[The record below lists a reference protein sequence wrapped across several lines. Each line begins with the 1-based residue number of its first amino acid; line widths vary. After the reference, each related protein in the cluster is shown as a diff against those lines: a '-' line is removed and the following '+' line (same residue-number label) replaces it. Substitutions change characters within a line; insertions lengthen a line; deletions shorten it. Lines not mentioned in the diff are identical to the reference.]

1 MAENIVME
9 ALLPVLLTLAAP
21 FVGGILVGVDR
32 KITARMQSRIGPPVL
47 QPFYDVIK
55 LWNKEPF
62 ITGSLQPVLAFSYL
76 GFAVLAVGLFMLGG
90 DLLLILFTSAIA
102 DVCLITAS
110 LNSKSPFSYLGGRRE
125 LLAVLSYEPVLILT
139 FIGISMVTGS
149 FLVEGVLGYSRP
161 LLMLLPAVLVAL
173 EIVLLIELKKS
184 PFDVSGSGHAHQEL
198 VRGVYTEFSGYTMA
212 MLEVGHWVKMVLLLS
227 IIALFW
233 APNLLVGTG
242 LSLLLFFVALAVDNS
257 YPRLTWKRML
267 GTAWGVGFVL
277 ILVNIVGLIL
287 MGVI

>member
-1 MAENIVME
+1 MAETLVTGV
-9 ALLPVLLTLAAP
+9 LLPVLLTLAAP
-21 FVGGILVGVDR
+21 FVGGLLVGVDR
-32 KITARMQSRIGPPVL
+32 KITARMQSRIGPPLL

-55 LWNKEPF
+55 LWNKEAF
-62 ITGSLQPVLAFSYL
+62 ISGSLQPVLAFSYL
-76 GFAVLAVGLFMLGG
+76 GFAALAVGLFMSGG

-139 FIGISMVTGS
+139 FISISMVTGS
-149 FLVEGVLGYSRP
+149 FLVEGVLGFSKP

-173 EIVLLIELKKS
+173 ELVLLIELKKS
-184 PFDVSGSGHAHQEL
+184 PFDVSASGHAHQEL

-227 IIALFW
+227 VIALFW
-233 APNLLVGTG
+233 APNLLVGAG
-242 LSLLLFFVALAVDNS
+242 LSLLLFFVALIVDNS
-257 YPRLTWKRML
+257 YPRLTWRRML

-277 ILVNIVGLIL
+277 ILVNMVGLNL
-287 MGVI
+287 VGVI

>member
-1 MAENIVME
+1 MAETLVTGV
-9 ALLPVLLTLAAP
+9 LLPVLLTLAAP
-21 FVGGILVGVDR
+21 FVGGLLVGVDR
-32 KITARMQSRIGPPVL
+32 KITARMQSRIGPPLL

-55 LWNKEPF
+55 LWNKEAF
-62 ITGSLQPVLAFSYL
+62 ISGSLQPVLAFSYL
-76 GFAVLAVGLFMLGG
+76 GFAALAVGLFMSGG

-139 FIGISMVTGS
+139 FISISMVTGS
-149 FLVEGVLGYSRP
+149 FLVEGVLGFSRP

-173 EIVLLIELKKS
+173 ELVLLIELKKS
-184 PFDVSGSGHAHQEL
+184 PFDVSASGHAHQEL

-227 IIALFW
+227 VIALFW
-233 APNLLVGTG
+233 APNLLVGAG
-242 LSLLLFFVALAVDNS
+242 LSLLLFFVALIVDNS
-257 YPRLTWKRML
+257 YPRLTWQRML

-277 ILVNIVGLIL
+277 ILVNMVGLNL
-287 MGVI
+287 VGVI